1 MKAAFFDVKPYEK
14 EYLEKNCDFELEKIF
29 FPHSINC
36 DTELDEKTLD
46 CEILSVFITSS
57 LSKKVLE
64 KFKNLKF
71 IVLRSVGFSHVDLS
85 YAKEKG
91 INIFNAPH
99 YGDHSIAEYTFA
111 LLLNVSRKTIEASID
126 IKNQTID
133 DNKYQG
139 IELFNKTI
147 GVIGTGAIGKKV
159 VQIARAF
166 NMNVLCHDINQTEGY
181 EYVSFDELLKN
192 SDIISINCPLNENTL
207 HMFNEN
213 AFNKMKKGVVIIN
226 TARGEI
232 IDTYCL
238 YKALKEKI
246 VSYAAMDVME
256 CEDVL
261 YENKENKID
270 INLIK
275 EKCFKNHYVAYKLL
289 NMKNVL
295 ITPHIAYNTKEAATN
310 ILKITVE
317 NLKSSIKFTTGAKNL
332 ILL

>member
-1 MKAAFFDVKPYEK
+1 MKAVFFDIKPFEK
-14 EYLEKNCDFELEKIF
+14 EYLEKHCDFELEKIF
-29 FPHSINC
+29 FPHSINS
-36 DTELDEKTLD
+36 DTKLDEKTLG
-46 CEILSVFITSS
+46 CEILSVFITSD

-71 IVLRSVGFSHVDLS
+71 IILRSVGFSHVDIS

-99 YGDHSIAEYTFA
+99 YGDSSIAEYVFA
-111 LLLNVSRKTIEASID
+111 LLLNVSRKIITASD
-126 IKNQTID
+126 DVKNQTID

-139 IELFNKTI
+139 IELYNKTI
-147 GVIGTGAIGKKV
+147 GVIGTGAIGKNV
-159 VQIARAF
+159 IRIAKAF
-166 NMNVLCHDINQTEGY
+166 NMNVICFDKFKSEGY
-181 EYVSFDELLKN
+181 NYVSFDDLLKN
-192 SDIISINCPLNENTL
+192 SDIISINCPLNAETL
-207 HMFNEN
+207 HLLNEN
-213 AFNKMKKGVVIIN
+213 AFNKMKKGVIIIN

-238 YKALKEKI
+238 YKALCEKI
-246 VSYAAMDVME
+246 VSFAAMDVME

-317 NLKSSIKFTTGAKNL
+317 NLKSSIKFTSGAKNL